1 MQRISFLSAAAVVL
15 LAACQDKPAKPQSPT
30 APKAPS
36 LSVSV
41 PAAAAG
47 SSTVCLAYVKDRD
60 AAKAALAANP
70 SDADAQQKVT
80 SLDALIADAC
90 N

>member
-1 MQRISFLSAAAVVL
+1 MQRISFVAVAAVAL
-15 LAACQDKPAKPQSPT
+15 LAACKDKPTKPRIPM

-41 PAAAAG
+41 PAGAAG
-47 SSTVCLAYVKDRD
+47 SSTVCVQYVKDRD

-70 SDADAQQKVT
+70 SDPDAQAKVS
-80 SLDALIADAC
+80 SLDALISDAC